1 LLAAAQAAPLAAC
14 SCIAG
19 PAHAPIHKCGGP
31 RVAQPAVSLISQR
44 RVVSQHSGL
53 TSHQAGSLSLI
64 QRSIQQSLSCLSLLA
79 AHGPPQH
86 LTMGKWDKGGSS
98 GTQGGG
104 WAATLEAQL
113 QAMEPRELLL
123 TVALGVLSLGVLG
136 WLFGMCGGGK
146 KEEDPE
152 FVTLDDEPAPAFVK
166 KKKKKKPA
174 KKVSTAPSRG
184 MWVGAWVWPQA
195 E

>member
-1 LLAAAQAAPLAAC
+1 
-14 SCIAG
+14 
-19 PAHAPIHKCGGP
+19 
-31 RVAQPAVSLISQR
+31 
-44 RVVSQHSGL
+44 
-53 TSHQAGSLSLI
+53 
-64 QRSIQQSLSCLSLLA
+64 
-79 AHGPPQH
+79 
-86 LTMGKWDKGGSS
+86 MGKWDKGGSS

-166 KKKKKKPA
+166 KKKKKKPS
-174 KKVSTAPSRG
+174 KKVGLAPLRG
-184 MWVGAWVWPQA
+184 VWAGASMSGCVA
-195 E
+195 AS

>member
-1 LLAAAQAAPLAAC
+1 
-14 SCIAG
+14 
-19 PAHAPIHKCGGP
+19 
-31 RVAQPAVSLISQR
+31 
-44 RVVSQHSGL
+44 
-53 TSHQAGSLSLI
+53 
-64 QRSIQQSLSCLSLLA
+64 
-79 AHGPPQH
+79 
-86 LTMGKWDKGGSS
+86 MGKWDKGGSS